1 MNRHSLRH
9 THQQRLKISP
19 KILQLL
25 GNFQLS
31 YAELQSLISEESNK
45 NVMLD
50 IRPPQHNT
58 VELPATL
65 QAPEK
70 TLTAV
75 LLDQL
80 TQQHL
85 EPTNHAIAEYLIDAI
100 TPDGY
105 IHHYPDVSAE
115 IQTQLAV
122 SARKIRSV
130 LSIIHTFEPD
140 GVGARSLTECLMIQ
154 LNQKDLDNTLLQ
166 ACLSTI
172 IQHHIQDFYDTKTL
186 ASLAETL
193 NITLEQATAIQGYL
207 SHQFHPKPGNQYAS
221 TDTNPTLYPSF
232 SVSVSD
238 KKTVQIENL
247 EQRNGVTAAISP
259 EYMGILEDPKTPAE
273 TRQFLR
279 GQYEKAKAVIDTIQ
293 ARWER
298 LDQLVTLIAHH
309 QQDYLNH
316 GPIYIKPLAQRDLAE
331 HVSVSLSTVSRLVNA
346 KSIQTPHGIILL
358 KSLCQRQYFG
368 KTKQQFQAIV
378 HDYCDKYPDLSDNAL
393 RHRLNEE
400 LSISIARR
408 TVTKYRN
415 SLKIPN
421 HWNRGNL

>member
-1 MNRHSLRH
+1 CRHDWSRRPFYATRQLLNINTHHGNTQFDSMNRHSLRH

-154 LNQKDLDNTLLQ
+154 LNQKD
-166 ACLSTI
+166 
-172 IQHHIQDFYDTKTL
+172 
-186 ASLAETL
+186 
-193 NITLEQATAIQGYL
+193 
-207 SHQFHPKPGNQYAS
+207 
-221 TDTNPTLYPSF
+221 
-232 SVSVSD
+232 
-238 KKTVQIENL
+238 
-247 EQRNGVTAAISP
+247 
-259 EYMGILEDPKTPAE
+259 
-273 TRQFLR
+273 
-279 GQYEKAKAVIDTIQ
+279 
-293 ARWER
+293 
-298 LDQLVTLIAHH
+298 
-309 QQDYLNH
+309 
-316 GPIYIKPLAQRDLAE
+316 
-331 HVSVSLSTVSRLVNA
+331 
-346 KSIQTPHGIILL
+346 
-358 KSLCQRQYFG
+358 
-368 KTKQQFQAIV
+368 
-378 HDYCDKYPDLSDNAL
+378 
-393 RHRLNEE
+393 
-400 LSISIARR
+400 
-408 TVTKYRN
+408 
-415 SLKIPN
+415 
-421 HWNRGNL
+421 